1 MIRAA
6 LVTGAA
12 RGKGRAIALRLA
24 KDGFNVA
31 VNDIE
36 ASSSDL
42 KKVQQKIEEIGRKSI
57 TIIADVSDSKSV
69 EKMMQEAA
77 EKLGNLDVVVANAGI
92 GEVKSLLDTAVEDWD
107 RVFAVN
113 MRGVFLC

>member
-1 MIRAA
+1 MIRTA

-12 RGKGRAIALRLA
+12 RGMGRAIALRLA

-42 KKVQQKIEEIGRKSI
+42 QQLQQEIEELGRKSI
-57 TIIADVSDSKSV
+57 AIIADVSSS
-69 EKMMQEAA
+69 E
-77 EKLGNLDVVVANAGI
+77 
-92 GEVKSLLDTAVEDWD
+92 
-107 RVFAVN
+107 
-113 MRGVFLC
+113 